1 MFQPISFGFE
11 FYLAQYIIRRNNY
24 VVDKYQ
30 VPLWMSEWKK
40 FDPYE
45 MVKPK
50 NKIRLF

>member
-1 MFQPISFGFE
+1 
-11 FYLAQYIIRRNNY
+11 

-40 FDPYE
+40 LDPYE

-50 NKIRLF
+50 NKIGLF